1 MINNMININPTLW
14 GPNLWKFMHY
24 LTLSYPEQPT
34 EYDVN
39 KFKNFFMNIGEYLP
53 CEKCRYNYKDHLQVL
68 PLTENELSCRDNL
81 ILWLFNLHN
90 IVNKHI
96 GKKEFTI
103 KEFNDVYVNNIN
115 ANMHTTTNKNNILS
129 NIILFIILII
139 IVVGL
144 VLYKKCK
151 KYIN

>member
-1 MINNMININPTLW
+1 MININPTLW

-24 LTLSYPEQPT
+24 LTLSYPEQPS